1 LLNPVTE
8 QGADRVECYSGHT
21 YPQEPRVVVWQ
32 GRRLPVVR
40 IARRWRTPEG
50 PAFSVGTDQGL
61 PFELHYSEL
70 GDVWTIQPLAEL
82 DSEAPGPGDQ
92 AEDRFAPDSHN
103 QVQDNDL
110 AQSS

>member
-1 LLNPVTE
+1 MTE

-32 GRRLPVVR
+32 GKRLPVVR

-50 PAFSVGTDQGL
+50 PAFSVDTNQGP
-61 PFELHYSEL
+61 PFELHYREL
-70 GDVWTIQPLAEL
+70 GDVWTIRPLVEF
-82 DSEAPGPGDQ
+82 DSKEPGPGDQ
-92 AEDRFAPDSHN
+92 AEDRFAYDSHN
-103 QVQDNDL
+103 RGQGNSL